1 MVNHHKMINAAIA
14 TLATC
19 AMLLPVAGANAN
31 EPSNTAVLG
40 AGYTAT
46 KISHPN
52 AGLGEDDGIVNVL
65 NGESTDDL
73 TQGSAERGQN
83 YSWSSVG
90 YGDWMYVGTCYS
102 AMGSTLKFMA
112 KTMGTTYASI
122 KAALDV
128 AFNGELFLDN
138 GENHSL
144 LLKINVKTG
153 EVKIIVNAIGG
164 EHAVNGYRAAV
175 EFHDKLY
182 FAAAAKG
189 QPYLLEIDPKT
200 DTTEIVYR
208 PAAMTT
214 GLQKGY
220 TAGIRGLT
228 VVNNQLIASMITDN
242 GAAIV
247 ASSNPS
253 AGQDS
258 FATIATQD
266 KGLYNYPACAV
277 TDNVFGGCVWDM
289 VGFKGNLYVTVVTG
303 KGKNTKQSFAL
314 LRGTRDES
322 TGKWTFKP
330 LVGDPAD
337 GAKYEWGFGASRSG
351 AANMVVYNDHLYI
364 GGYNDP
370 MNALEKAM
378 QMNFSDLYKDLES
391 PVNLWRMDVDKDNN
405 ESFEMLAGDANNKYF
420 GNPKGTIDGKTMLS
434 GLGDSDEQS
443 RHLNQYVWRMQSYS
457 GKLYVGTFDISDLA
471 YPATQ
476 FANGDI
482 LKRTP
487 EEWKKQIEYLKIF
500 FDSLKKNDQNSTSGT
515 TDTDSQ
521 EATKPSDDD
530 DIMLL
535 SEGDETSENDQAAQ
549 AVEEAGKTD
558 EVAADVATMQ
568 QLLEDM
574 GADLSSKQTDVVS
587 PDGIAPQ
594 SAETYTLDD
603 RYQFLAS
610 LQHLLDLYNKNKQ
623 YLPDSITNEFDKW
636 LTEENLEN
644 FTDFVGVLSYLHYSN
659 DETRGFDLIVSSDGT
674 NFQTISRNG
683 FGDNNN
689 HGLRVFAVTDSGLA
703 IGTANPYH
711 GTQVWLL
718 NDGEIKNAELTNGDA
733 FDYDKYDS
741 DKKST
746 NANGLTVAINPN
758 GNTVED
764 VQYDYQSLTAGTD
777 YTVADDGSI
786 VLSSAFLNGRETGS
800 TGSVVVFYNQGAR
813 VRFTVAIKDGTPNA
827 PKKDDDKQNT
837 RPAAHKKA
845 NTANTGSNVIGVVVV
860 VAVLVVAAGALFAFK
875 RKRS

>member
-1 MVNHHKMINAAIA
+1 
-14 TLATC
+14 
-19 AMLLPVAGANAN
+19 
-31 EPSNTAVLG
+31 
-40 AGYTAT
+40 
-46 KISHPN
+46 
-52 AGLGEDDGIVNVL
+52 
-65 NGESTDDL
+65 
-73 TQGSAERGQN
+73 
-83 YSWSSVG
+83 
-90 YGDWMYVGTCYS
+90 
-102 AMGSTLKFMA
+102 
-112 KTMGTTYASI
+112 
-122 KAALDV
+122 
-128 AFNGELFLDN
+128 
-138 GENHSL
+138 
-144 LLKINVKTG
+144 
-153 EVKIIVNAIGG
+153 
-164 EHAVNGYRAAV
+164 
-175 EFHDKLY
+175 
-182 FAAAAKG
+182 
-189 QPYLLEIDPKT
+189 
-200 DTTEIVYR
+200 
-208 PAAMTT
+208 
-214 GLQKGY
+214 
-220 TAGIRGLT
+220 
-228 VVNNQLIASMITDN
+228 
-242 GAAIV
+242 
-247 ASSNPS
+247 
-253 AGQDS
+253 
-258 FATIATQD
+258 
-266 KGLYNYPACAV
+266 
-277 TDNVFGGCVWDM
+277 
-289 VGFKGNLYVTVVTG
+289 
-303 KGKNTKQSFAL
+303 
-314 LRGTRDES
+314 
-322 TGKWTFKP
+322 
-330 LVGDPAD
+330 
-337 GAKYEWGFGASRSG
+337 
-351 AANMVVYNDHLYI
+351 MVVYKGHLYI

-378 QMNFSDLYKDLES
+378 QMDFSDLYKDLES
-391 PVNLWRMDVDKDNN
+391 PVNLWRMDVDEDGN
-405 ESFEMLAGDANNKYF
+405 ENFEMLAGEANNKYF
-420 GNPKGTIDGKTMLS
+420 GDSKGTIDGNTMLS

-443 RHLNQYVWRMQSYS
+443 RHLNQYVWRMQSYN

-487 EEWKKQIEYLKIF
+487 EEWKKQIEYIKIF
-500 FDSLKKNDQNSTSGT
+500 FDSLKKNDQNGTSGT

-521 EATKPSDDD
+521 EASKPSESESQETTKPSDDD
-530 DIMLL
+530 IMPLNEGEA
-535 SEGDETSENDQAAQ
+535 SESDQAAQ

-574 GADLSSKQTDVVS
+574 GADLNSKQTDVVS
-587 PDGIAPQ
+587 PDGVAPQ
-594 SAETYTLDD
+594 AAETYTLDD

-610 LQHLLDLYNKNKQ
+610 LQRLLDLYNKNKQ
-623 YLPDSITNEFDKW
+623 YLPEFITNELDKW

-644 FTDFVGVLSYLHYSN
+644 FIDFVGVLSYLHYSN

-741 DKKST
+741 DKKSA

-764 VQYDYQSLTAGTD
+764 VQYDYQSLTAGMD

-813 VRFTVAIKDGTPNA
+813 VRFTVAIKDSTPNA

-837 RPAAHKKA
+837 KPAAHKKA
-845 NTANTGSNVIGVVVV
+845 STANTGSNVIGVVVV
-860 VAVLVVAAGALFAFK
+860 VAVLVVAAGALFVFK

>member
-1 MVNHHKMINAAIA
+1 
-14 TLATC
+14 
-19 AMLLPVAGANAN
+19 
-31 EPSNTAVLG
+31 
-40 AGYTAT
+40 
-46 KISHPN
+46 
-52 AGLGEDDGIVNVL
+52 
-65 NGESTDDL
+65 
-73 TQGSAERGQN
+73 
-83 YSWSSVG
+83 
-90 YGDWMYVGTCYS
+90 
-102 AMGSTLKFMA
+102 
-112 KTMGTTYASI
+112 
-122 KAALDV
+122 
-128 AFNGELFLDN
+128 
-138 GENHSL
+138 
-144 LLKINVKTG
+144 
-153 EVKIIVNAIGG
+153 
-164 EHAVNGYRAAV
+164 
-175 EFHDKLY
+175 
-182 FAAAAKG
+182 
-189 QPYLLEIDPKT
+189 
-200 DTTEIVYR
+200 
-208 PAAMTT
+208 
-214 GLQKGY
+214 
-220 TAGIRGLT
+220 
-228 VVNNQLIASMITDN
+228 
-242 GAAIV
+242 
-247 ASSNPS
+247 
-253 AGQDS
+253 
-258 FATIATQD
+258 
-266 KGLYNYPACAV
+266 
-277 TDNVFGGCVWDM
+277 
-289 VGFKGNLYVTVVTG
+289 
-303 KGKNTKQSFAL
+303 
-314 LRGTRDES
+314 
-322 TGKWTFKP
+322 
-330 LVGDPAD
+330 
-337 GAKYEWGFGASRSG
+337 
-351 AANMVVYNDHLYI
+351 
-364 GGYNDP
+364 

-515 TDTDSQ
+515 TDTDSQEATKPSESDSQ

-741 DKKST
+741 DKKSA